1 MTTTRTTDW
10 LIAYTGFS
18 SFNLIEC
25 EDGDIVIEVDRS
37 YDELIFDDVSFDVE
51 VKFENGEPQFSVH
64 EGGFREALLDS
75 EIETMR
81 EMVAEH
87 LRKK

>member
-10 LIAYTGFS
+10 LIAYTGTS

-51 VKFENGEPQFSVH
+51 VTFENGEPQFSIH

-75 EIETMR
+75 EVETMR

-87 LRKK
+87 LSKK